1 MRIPTLLLSLLLVL
15 LCASSSFGDE
25 STGAVAQKEAP
36 GAVDDNVVA
45 DDAAAAAAAVD
56 EEAVEQEPPN
66 SKSETA
72 EQAGELS
79 GEEVES
85 VAEEET
91 ASVAEEDTPIQSG
104 PFIDLLGD
112 TLLSLEM
119 IDEQRAQLNTVYTNE
134 ALAGKKVIGLYF
146 SADWCGPCRQ
156 FTPELVNFYNKM
168 NARKGKENQFEIIWV
183 SRCRDWESFGQ
194 YFTHMN
200 WLAMQPELALG
211 QHGQAL
217 FAKYK
222 GKGIPHLVLLDE
234 VGNLITTDA
243 RTKIPQDKAG
253 IGFPWRNPV
262 ATLYMNLI
270 PKSLRLLFKNQVG
283 EVKSKVQTALKE
295 AIAGGKKKQAGVAAA

>member
-1 MRIPTLLLSLLLVL
+1 MRKMNDGRCCFHVSGYESTQTLDALDTYLTHFLQHFPSFSSSNNRSTSMRIPTLLLSLLLVL

-25 STGAVAQKEAP
+25 STGAVAQEEAP

-45 DDAAAAAAAVD
+45 DDAAAAAAAAVD

-156 FTPELVNFYNKM
+156 VRPLSCLCEYSRPSSVNY
-168 NARKGKENQFEIIWV
+168 IL
-183 SRCRDWESFGQ
+183 Q
-194 YFTHMN
+194 YTIDETLTHSYI
-200 WLAMQPELALG
+200 L
-211 QHGQAL
+211 
-217 FAKYK
+217 
-222 GKGIPHLVLLDE
+222 PHCTISVH
-234 VGNLITTDA
+234 
-243 RTKIPQDKAG
+243 AG
-253 IGFPWRNPV
+253 
-262 ATLYMNLI
+262 
-270 PKSLRLLFKNQVG
+270 VG
-283 EVKSKVQTALKE
+283 EFLQQDERTQGQGKSV
-295 AIAGGKKKQAGVAAA
+295 

>member
-25 STGAVAQKEAP
+25 STGAVAQEEAP

-45 DDAAAAAAAVD
+45 DDAAAAAAAAVD

-85 VAEEET
+85 VAEEE
-91 ASVAEEDTPIQSG
+91 ASSVAEEDTPIQSG

-156 FTPELVNFYNKM
+156 VRPLSCLCEHSRSSSVNYILQYTIEETLTHSYIFSS
-168 NARKGKENQFEIIWV
+168 ALHHIS
-183 SRCRDWESFGQ
+183 SRRSW
-194 YFTHMN
+194 
-200 WLAMQPELALG
+200 
-211 QHGQAL
+211 
-217 FAKYK
+217 
-222 GKGIPHLVLLDE
+222 
-234 VGNLITTDA
+234 
-243 RTKIPQDKAG
+243 
-253 IGFPWRNPV
+253 
-262 ATLYMNLI
+262 
-270 PKSLRLLFKNQVG
+270 
-283 EVKSKVQTALKE
+283 
-295 AIAGGKKKQAGVAAA
+295 

>member
-1 MRIPTLLLSLLLVL
+1 MPIAAMRKMNDGRCCFHVSGYESMQTRRTHFHQYINRSTSMRIPTLLLSLLLVL

-25 STGAVAQKEAP
+25 STGAVAQEEAP

-72 EQAGELS
+72 EQAGDLS

-85 VAEEET
+85 VSEEET

-156 FTPELVNFYNKM
+156 VRPLSCLCEYSRSSSVNYILQYTID
-168 NARKGKENQFEIIWV
+168 ETLTHSYILPHCIISV
-183 SRCRDWESFGQ
+183 
-194 YFTHMN
+194 H
-200 WLAMQPELALG
+200 
-211 QHGQAL
+211 
-217 FAKYK
+217 
-222 GKGIPHLVLLDE
+222 
-234 VGNLITTDA
+234 
-243 RTKIPQDKAG
+243 
-253 IGFPWRNPV
+253 
-262 ATLYMNLI
+262 
-270 PKSLRLLFKNQVG
+270 
-283 EVKSKVQTALKE
+283 
-295 AIAGGKKKQAGVAAA
+295 AGVGKFLQQNECTQGQGKSV

>member
-1 MRIPTLLLSLLLVL
+1 MMGGAASTCQVMSPCKHDARTFINRNSYINRSTSMRIPTLLLSLLLVL

-25 STGAVAQKEAP
+25 STGAVAQEEAP

-72 EQAGELS
+72 EQAGDLS

-85 VAEEET
+85 VSEEET

-156 FTPELVNFYNKM
+156 VRPLSCLSEYSRSSSVNYILQYTID
-168 NARKGKENQFEIIWV
+168 ETLTHSYILPHCIISV
-183 SRCRDWESFGQ
+183 
-194 YFTHMN
+194 H
-200 WLAMQPELALG
+200 
-211 QHGQAL
+211 
-217 FAKYK
+217 
-222 GKGIPHLVLLDE
+222 
-234 VGNLITTDA
+234 
-243 RTKIPQDKAG
+243 
-253 IGFPWRNPV
+253 
-262 ATLYMNLI
+262 
-270 PKSLRLLFKNQVG
+270 
-283 EVKSKVQTALKE
+283 
-295 AIAGGKKKQAGVAAA
+295 AGVGKFLQQNECTQGQGKSV

>member
-25 STGAVAQKEAP
+25 STGAVAQEEAP

-45 DDAAAAAAAVD
+45 DDAAAAAAVD
-56 EEAVEQEPPN
+56 EEAVAPN

-156 FTPELVNFYNKM
+156 VRPLSCLCEYSRSSSVNY
-168 NARKGKENQFEIIWV
+168 IL
-183 SRCRDWESFGQ
+183 Q
-194 YFTHMN
+194 YTIDET
-200 WLAMQPELALG
+200 L
-211 QHGQAL
+211 
-217 FAKYK
+217 
-222 GKGIPHLVLLDE
+222 PHSYILPHCTISVH
-234 VGNLITTDA
+234 
-243 RTKIPQDKAG
+243 AG
-253 IGFPWRNPV
+253 
-262 ATLYMNLI
+262 
-270 PKSLRLLFKNQVG
+270 VG
-283 EVKSKVQTALKE
+283 EFLQQNECTQGQGKSV
-295 AIAGGKKKQAGVAAA
+295 